1 MQEFYILRTLE
12 ETLLRATAEFP
23 AVVLVGPRQSGKTTL
38 LKHLFSG
45 ERQLIS
51 LELPDVRLAAEQDP
65 RTFLR
70 LYPAPVIFD
79 EIQYAP
85 ILLPYIKEQI
95 DQNRHQSGQYI
106 LTGSQNILLMDR
118 VSESL
123 AGRTAV
129 LKLFPLTR
137 SEIDGQPQRQL
148 PWQTAQVLPPC
159 RKDTAIW
166 QQILRGSFPEIVS
179 QPTRDLQLWVAS
191 YLQTYL
197 ERDIR
202 LQREISDLSR
212 FQTFLRL
219 LALRAAQLLNLSDLA
234 REVGA
239 SVNTIKEWLSLLE
252 ANLQILFLRPY
263 ARNLGKRLVKS
274 PKIYFVDSGLLCYL
288 LGLRNAQQLAASSL
302 SGAIFENYVI
312 AEIYKRKMH
321 QAEESPLYFWR
332 TFNGQEVDLI
342 VEDGQRLIPIE
353 IKQTATPFPSMAK
366 GLIAFRSLF
375 PEQVT
380 QSYLIHNGDHIL
392 PLGEDV
398 LAIPLSSL

>member
-1 MQEFYILRTLE
+1 MQEFYISRTLE
-12 ETLLRATAEFP
+12 ATILRAAAEFP

-38 LKHLFSG
+38 LKHLFGG
-45 ERQLIS
+45 ERRLIS

-70 LYPAPVIFD
+70 LYSPPVILD

-85 ILLPYIKEQI
+85 ILLPYIKERI

-123 AGRTAV
+123 AGRAAV
-129 LKLFPLTR
+129 LKLFPLTCN
-137 SEIDGQPQRQL
+137 EINDQPQRPF
-148 PWQTAQVLPPC
+148 PWQTPEFLPTQEQK
-159 RKDTAIW
+159 RNHW

-179 QPTRDLQLWVAS
+179 QPGRDIQLWYAS

-202 LQREISDLSR
+202 LQREIGDLTR

-219 LALRAAQLLNLSDLA
+219 LAFRVTQLLNLSDLA
-234 REVGA
+234 REVGS

-252 ANLQILFLRPY
+252 ANMQIFFMRPF

-274 PKIYFVDSGLLCYL
+274 PKVYFTDSGLLCYL
-288 LGLRNAQQLAASSL
+288 LGLRDVHGLAAGPL
-302 SGAIFENYVI
+302 SGAVFENYVI

-321 QAEESPLYFWR
+321 QAEECLLYFWR
-332 TFNGQEVDLI
+332 TSSGQEVDLVI
-342 VEDGQRLIPIE
+342 EDGHRLIPIE
-353 IKQTATPFPSMAK
+353 IKQTATPFPDLAK
-366 GLIAFRSLF
+366 GLVAFKSLF
-375 PEQVT
+375 AEQVT
-380 QSYLIHNGDHIL
+380 QSYLIHSGDQIL
-392 PLGEDV
+392 PLGKDI